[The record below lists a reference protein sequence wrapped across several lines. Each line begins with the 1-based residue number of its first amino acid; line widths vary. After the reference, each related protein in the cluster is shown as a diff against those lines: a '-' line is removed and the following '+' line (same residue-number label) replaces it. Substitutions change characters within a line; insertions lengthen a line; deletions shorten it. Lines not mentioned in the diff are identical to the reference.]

1 MAIAFK
7 NHLLQLDLSSYCV
20 ISALCSA
27 TGFLAAAQEQGMA
40 VLMLNAAGPQ
50 LLQAL
55 RLLTEAYVCAQA
67 VLFNQCAMY
76 VAAAPIYLPFR
87 CAVALVSLV
96 FKDTAL

>member
-1 MAIAFK
+1 
-7 NHLLQLDLSSYCV
+7 
-20 ISALCSA
+20 
-27 TGFLAAAQEQGMA
+27 MA

-87 CAVALVSLV
+87 CAV
-96 FKDTAL
+96 